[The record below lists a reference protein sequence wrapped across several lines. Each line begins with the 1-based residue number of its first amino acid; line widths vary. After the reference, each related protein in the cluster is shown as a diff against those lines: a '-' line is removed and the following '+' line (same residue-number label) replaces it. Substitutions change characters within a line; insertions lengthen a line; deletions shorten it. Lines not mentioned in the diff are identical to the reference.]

1 MDKTQYR
8 PKGALA
14 HAQAVYSPTTEYGV
28 QTEWAVQ
35 LSFQSPT
42 GDMSDFISRE
52 IPCLSETQAKS
63 IAEYWNKM
71 VVPYFAT
78 ELDLV

>member
-1 MDKTQYR
+1 MEKTQYR

-14 HAQAVYSPTTEYGV
+14 SVEVVYSPTTEYGV

-63 IAEYWNKM
+63 IVEYWSLL
-71 VVPYFAT
+71 VAPYSMT